1 MKWSDVGIFVENQSL
16 YIVSDGNKLTYE
28 LVCDFSDMENDR
40 FMFEVGLSLKRYC
53 VKDFGNLS
61 EEDIQANEESL
72 KNPDNLYLLGLYQTC
87 VGEICVITNASE
99 KEGENITTLLFP
111 KER

>member
-1 MKWSDVGIFVENQSL
+1 MFVSKYFN
-16 YIVSDGNKLTYE
+16 IGNIMISHEIIITML
-28 LVCDFSDMENDR
+28 ENDR